1 MKLDLQK
8 IEVDPTVQIRRINHE
23 DTIKRYE
30 ESFDKLPPID
40 VFETPDG
47 ILLADGFHR
56 MAAAERLGLSEIE
69 VKVHKGSREEALEH
83 AVIANTKNADPLT
96 PEERD
101 DGIRR
106 LKQLHP
112 ERSHRQIAK
121 AMSVSHLTVKRV
133 FDVDEVKRSVVSPV
147 TRVTDSHYREIAGAE
162 PKNWEPLVKAA
173 DQRGWTRDVTAQAV
187 QNLRDDRIPDRQKRD
202 ILKGE
207 ADPVVVTP
215 DGQFAVPSEIVGKQL
230 REMASNDAVLA
241 MEHYLRG
248 LLGSACFGQK
258 SSSEQSGNPG
268 LIVWCGRYRVTWL
281 SYRSFLTKPPLR
293 KSRKLFREPILF

>member
-23 DTIKRYE
+23 ETIQRYQ

-40 VFETPDG
+40 VFETPEG
-47 ILLADGFHR
+47 LLLADGFHR

-121 AMSVSHLTVKRV
+121 AMSVSHMTVKRV
-133 FDVDEVKRSVVSPV
+133 FDVDGVRRSVFSPV
-147 TRVTDSHYREIAGAE
+147 TRVTDSHYGVIAGAE

-215 DGQFAVPSEIVGKQL
+215 DGQFAVPPDLVGKRL

-241 MEHYLRG
+241 MERALEALAKLR
-248 LLGSACFGQK
+248 
-258 SSSEQSGNPG
+258 
-268 LIVWCGRYRVTWL
+268 
-281 SYRSFLTKPPLR
+281 
-293 KSRKLFREPILF
+293 LFRPDAIVGTIGQPRLARLVREIPGDMAFLQELLDEATIEKKPRVVS

>member
-23 DTIKRYE
+23 ETIQRYQ

-112 ERSHRQIAK
+112 ERSDRQIAE
-121 AMSVSHLTVKRV
+121 AMSVSHTTVRRV
-133 FDVDEVKRSVVSPV
+133 YQIDEVKKATFSGG
-147 TRVTDSHYREIAGAE
+147 TRVPPSDSHYCEIANA
-162 PKNWEPLVKAA
+162 PKEHWQPLVEATEK
-173 DQRGWTRDVTAQAV
+173 RGWTRDVTAHVNERSKVTRLQ
-187 QNLRDDRIPDRQKRD
+187 R
-202 ILKGE
+202 LK
-207 ADPVVVTP
+207 VTHP
-215 DGQFAVPSEIVGKQL
+215 
-230 REMASNDAVLA
+230 
-241 MEHYLRG
+241 
-248 LLGSACFGQK
+248 
-258 SSSEQSGNPG
+258 
-268 LIVWCGRYRVTWL
+268 
-281 SYRSFLTKPPLR
+281 
-293 KSRKLFREPILF
+293 

>member
-1 MKLDLQK
+1 
-8 IEVDPTVQIRRINHE
+8 
-23 DTIKRYE
+23 
-30 ESFDKLPPID
+30 
-40 VFETPDG
+40 
-47 ILLADGFHR
+47 

-83 AVIANTKNADPLT
+83 AVIANTKIADPLT

-173 DQRGWTRDVTAQAV
+173 DQRGWTRDVTARAV

-202 ILKGE
+202 ILNRDLHLPGRL
-207 ADPVVVTP
+207 ADHR
-215 DGQFAVPSEIVGKQL
+215 L
-230 REMASNDAVLA
+230 RS
-241 MEHYLRG
+241 RG
-248 LLGSACFGQK
+248 A
-258 SSSEQSGNPG
+258 
-268 LIVWCGRYRVTWL
+268 
-281 SYRSFLTKPPLR
+281 
-293 KSRKLFREPILF
+293 